1 MGGQVS
7 RQMLEEAYERE
18 KDADVRLRIL
28 LVMRVLLD
36 GVKAIQASKE
46 LHRVRSWATKWLR
59 RFEEGGLEGLRTKWS
74 NGRPPKMER
83 ETMLQIRRRV
93 VRRQSGWTAREV
105 RVLIHREAGVTYSER
120 QVYRLIHR
128 WGLRS
133 IVPQKRFINKA
144 SKEEIEDFK
153 KRQGDC

>member
-1 MGGQVS
+1 
-7 RQMLEEAYERE
+7 MLEDAYERE

-36 GVKAIQASKE
+36 GVMAIQASQE

-74 NGRPPKMER
+74 DGRPPKMER
-83 ETMLQIRRRV
+83 ETMLRIRRRV

-105 RVLIHREAGVTYSER
+105 RELIHREAGVTYSER

-128 WGLRS
+128 WGLRA

-153 KRQGDC
+153 KR